1 MVVPRSSPKKN
12 IVHQCSCS
20 LDQSIIQNS
29 SLSIGSRGQKDSRW
43 SDLAASHILCMIYVS
58 ERERERVSHYQFVS
72 FNTIKKKAKKDD
84 DSIISAIGFAE
95 CRLNFIVSSLVA
107 KIDRLNRLFRE
118 VQQPIWTKIRGQCL
132 GQLHI
137 MQTLKFSF
145 FCQVSNCDSF

>member
-20 LDQSIIQNS
+20 LDQSIIKNS

-43 SDLAASHILCMIYVS
+43 SDLAASHISCMIYVS
-58 ERERERVSHYQFVS
+58 ERERES
-72 FNTIKKKAKKDD
+72 FALPIRIFQHNKKKAKKDD